1 LVGEGDREMR
11 DKFLVCSYVEGSG
24 FLVVSELSAEG
35 AVKTQEEIEREM
47 AGDDSAEY
55 LFVRD
60 KAGELDFS
68 IEANGLSVYREGEDG
83 KLTLVSEGR
92 NRIIGVIDEVIGSKL
107 LYMVID
113 AYGKASGKELSFD
126 EIARDNYIVTP
137 FVGDSS
143 KYRALLEKIAER
155 KRVITE
161 NPNYFEGEARSR
173 LTGKDCAVYSDECYG
188 TEYFTVVRSFN
199 HCASGVCTLSNRVN
213 HAFIGLDK
221 LNSAG
226 IRVLDLSACS
236 CLTRVSI
243 TKLSGAISESP
254 ITIIF
259 NEKYH
264 SKLTARINVEW
275 SNTRFI
281 GLSSVTVMDIV
292 NSHIEGIS
300 ALRVTLGSQVHG
312 RVSIRDSTG
321 VNSLKIELSEAKEAR
336 VEISRIDA
344 QEIEIIGSGQGI
356 EEDFNNTAFSVSN
369 CRELTRLTVRGV
381 GVCTLKGLTKSFF
394 DLPKMVS
401 FSLYAHMLQFIV
413 RQDERMNVFSLTLG
427 STSLREFVLSAEY
440 TTRGA
445 KWLKVGYDKRVN
457 LSIPTALKDFVVPM
471 TLTDDCLDLLALT
484 SSYSG
489 LFMAGDKLMLDLEHV
504 CNPDIYPILITSGGK
519 VNFRVPSCVDKIIDS
534 IGYWRSIDFRLIL
547 HSGTEVDKS
556 VHEEVVRCD

>member
-1 LVGEGDREMR
+1 MR
-11 DKFLVCSYVEGSG
+11 DKFLVCSYVEGKG

-60 KAGELDFS
+60 KTGGLDFS
-68 IEANGLSVYREGEDG
+68 IEANGLPVYREGEDG
-83 KLTLVSEGR
+83 ELTLVSKGR
-92 NRIIGVIDEVIGSKL
+92 NRIVGVIDAVIGSKL
-107 LYMVID
+107 LYEVID

-137 FVGDSS
+137 FIGDSG

-161 NPNYFEGEARSR
+161 NPNYFEGEARNR
-173 LTGKDCAVYSDECYG
+173 LTGQDCAIYSDECHG

-275 SNTRFI
+275 SNIRFI

-321 VNSLKIELSEAKEAR
+321 FNSLKIELSEAKEAR

-427 STSLREFVLSAEY
+427 STSLRELVLSAEH

-445 KWLKVGYDKRVN
+445 KWLKVGYDKRIN

-484 SSYSG
+484 SSYSS

-519 VNFRVPSCVDKIIDS
+519 VNFRVPSCVEKIIDS
-534 IGYWRSIDFRLIL
+534 IGYWRSVGFRLIL
-547 HSGTEVDKS
+547 HSRTEVDKS

>member
-1 LVGEGDREMR
+1 MR
-11 DKFLVCSYVEGSG
+11 DKFLVCSYVEGKG
-24 FLVVSELSAEG
+24 FLVVSEMSAEG

-60 KAGELDFS
+60 KAGEFDFS

-92 NRIIGVIDEVIGSKL
+92 NRIIGVIDAVIGSKL
-107 LYMVID
+107 LYKVID

-173 LTGKDCAVYSDECYG
+173 LTGQDCAVYSDECHG
-188 TEYFTVVRSFN
+188 AEYFTVVRSFN

-264 SKLTARINVEW
+264 SKLTARIMLNG
-275 SNTRFI
+275 RI
-281 GLSSVTVMDIV
+281 LGLS
-292 NSHIEGIS
+292 
-300 ALRVTLGSQVHG
+300 
-312 RVSIRDSTG
+312 
-321 VNSLKIELSEAKEAR
+321 
-336 VEISRIDA
+336 
-344 QEIEIIGSGQGI
+344 
-356 EEDFNNTAFSVSN
+356 
-369 CRELTRLTVRGV
+369 
-381 GVCTLKGLTKSFF
+381 
-394 DLPKMVS
+394 
-401 FSLYAHMLQFIV
+401 
-413 RQDERMNVFSLTLG
+413 
-427 STSLREFVLSAEY
+427 
-440 TTRGA
+440 
-445 KWLKVGYDKRVN
+445 GYHR
-457 LSIPTALKDFVVPM
+457 
-471 TLTDDCLDLLALT
+471 
-484 SSYSG
+484 
-489 LFMAGDKLMLDLEHV
+489 
-504 CNPDIYPILITSGGK
+504 
-519 VNFRVPSCVDKIIDS
+519 
-534 IGYWRSIDFRLIL
+534 
-547 HSGTEVDKS
+547 
-556 VHEEVVRCD
+556 

>member
-1 LVGEGDREMR
+1 M
-11 DKFLVCSYVEGSG
+11 
-24 FLVVSELSAEG
+24 
-35 AVKTQEEIEREM
+35 
-47 AGDDSAEY
+47 
-55 LFVRD
+55 
-60 KAGELDFS
+60 
-68 IEANGLSVYREGEDG
+68 
-83 KLTLVSEGR
+83 
-92 NRIIGVIDEVIGSKL
+92 
-107 LYMVID
+107 
-113 AYGKASGKELSFD
+113 
-126 EIARDNYIVTP
+126 
-137 FVGDSS
+137 
-143 KYRALLEKIAER
+143 
-155 KRVITE
+155 
-161 NPNYFEGEARSR
+161 
-173 LTGKDCAVYSDECYG
+173 
-188 TEYFTVVRSFN
+188 
-199 HCASGVCTLSNRVN
+199 
-213 HAFIGLDK
+213 
-221 LNSAG
+221 
-226 IRVLDLSACS
+226 LDLSACS

-275 SNTRFI
+275 SNIRFI

-321 VNSLKIELSEAKEAR
+321 FNSLKIELSEAKEAR

-356 EEDFNNTAFSVSN
+356 EEDFNNTAFSVSS
-369 CRELTRLTVRGV
+369 RELTRLTVRGV

-413 RQDERMNVFSLTLG
+413 GQDERMNVFSLTLG
-427 STSLREFVLSAEY
+427 STSLRELVLSAEY

-519 VNFRVPSCVDKIIDS
+519 VNFRVPSCVEKIIDS
-534 IGYWRSIDFRLIL
+534 IGYWRSVGFRLIL
-547 HSGTEVDKS
+547 HSRTEVDKS

>member
-1 LVGEGDREMR
+1 MR

-24 FLVVSELSAEG
+24 FLVVSEMSAEG

-92 NRIIGVIDEVIGSKL
+92 NRIIGVIDAVIGSKL
-107 LYMVID
+107 LYKVID

-161 NPNYFEGEARSR
+161 NPNYFEGEARNR
-173 LTGKDCAVYSDECYG
+173 LTGQDCAVYSDECHG

-275 SNTRFI
+275 SNIRFI

-321 VNSLKIELSEAKEAR
+321 FNSLKIELSEAKEAR

-356 EEDFNNTAFSVSN
+356 EEDFNDTAFSVSN

-413 RQDERMNVFSLTLG
+413 GHDERMNVFSLTLG

-445 KWLKVGYDKRVN
+445 KWLKVGYDKRIN

-484 SSYSG
+484 SSYSS
-489 LFMAGDKLMLDLEHV
+489 LFMAGDKLMLDLEHI
-504 CNPDIYPILITSGGK
+504 CNPDIYPILVTSDSK
-519 VNFRVPSCVDKIIDS
+519 LNFRVPSCVEKIIDS
-534 IGYWRSIDFRLIL
+534 IGYWRSVGFRLIL
-547 HSGTEVDKS
+547 HRRTEVDKS

>member
-1 LVGEGDREMR
+1 MR
-11 DKFLVCSYVEGSG
+11 DKFLVCSYVEGKG

-83 KLTLVSEGR
+83 ELALVSEGR
-92 NRIIGVIDEVIGSKL
+92 NRIVGVIDAVIGSKL

-155 KRVITE
+155 KRVISE
-161 NPNYFEGEARSR
+161 NPNYFEGEARNR
-173 LTGKDCAVYSDECYG
+173 LTGQDCAVYSDECHG

-275 SNTRFI
+275 SNIRFI

-321 VNSLKIELSEAKEAR
+321 FNSLKIELSEAKEAR

-401 FSLYAHMLQFIV
+401 FSVYAHMLQFMV
-413 RQDERMNVFSLTLG
+413 GYDERMNVFSLTLG
-427 STSLREFVLSAEY
+427 STSLRELVLSAEC
-440 TTRGA
+440 TTLGA
-445 KWLKVGYDKRVN
+445 KWLKVGYDKRIN

-484 SSYSG
+484 SSYSS
-489 LFMAGDKLMLDLEHV
+489 LFMAGDKLMLDLEHI
-504 CNPDIYPILITSGGK
+504 CNPDIYSILVTSDSK
-519 VNFRVPSCVDKIIDS
+519 LNFRVPSCVEKIVDS
-534 IGYWRSIDFRLIL
+534 TGYWRSVGFRLIL
-547 HSGTEVDKS
+547 HSRTEVDKS

>member
-1 LVGEGDREMR
+1 M
-11 DKFLVCSYVEGSG
+11 
-24 FLVVSELSAEG
+24 
-35 AVKTQEEIEREM
+35 
-47 AGDDSAEY
+47 
-55 LFVRD
+55 
-60 KAGELDFS
+60 
-68 IEANGLSVYREGEDG
+68 
-83 KLTLVSEGR
+83 
-92 NRIIGVIDEVIGSKL
+92 
-107 LYMVID
+107 
-113 AYGKASGKELSFD
+113 
-126 EIARDNYIVTP
+126 
-137 FVGDSS
+137 
-143 KYRALLEKIAER
+143 
-155 KRVITE
+155 
-161 NPNYFEGEARSR
+161 
-173 LTGKDCAVYSDECYG
+173 
-188 TEYFTVVRSFN
+188 
-199 HCASGVCTLSNRVN
+199 
-213 HAFIGLDK
+213 
-221 LNSAG
+221 
-226 IRVLDLSACS
+226 LDLSACS

-275 SNTRFI
+275 SNIRFI

-321 VNSLKIELSEAKEAR
+321 FNSLKIELSEAKEAR

-394 DLPKMVS
+394 DLPKMVC
-401 FSLYAHMLQFIV
+401 FSVYAHMLQFMV
-413 RQDERMNVFSLTLG
+413 GYDERMNVFSLTLG

-489 LFMAGDKLMLDLEHV
+489 LFMAGDKLMLDLGHV

-519 VNFRVPSCVDKIIDS
+519 VNFRVPSCVEKIIDS
-534 IGYWRSIDFRLIL
+534 IGYWRSVGFRLIL
-547 HSGTEVDKS
+547 HSRTEVDKS

>member
-1 LVGEGDREMR
+1 MR

-35 AVKTQEEIEREM
+35 VVKTREEIERDM
-47 AGDDSAEY
+47 AGKDSAEY

-60 KAGELDFS
+60 KTGELDFS
-68 IEANGLSVYREGEDG
+68 VEANGLPGYREGEDG
-83 KLTLVSEGR
+83 ELTLVSKGR
-92 NRIIGVIDEVIGSKL
+92 NRIVGVIDAVIGSKL
-107 LYMVID
+107 LYKVID

-137 FVGDSS
+137 FIGDSG

-161 NPNYFEGEARSR
+161 NPNYFEGEARNR
-173 LTGKDCAVYSDECYG
+173 FTGQDCAVYSDECYG

-221 LNSAG
+221 LNLAG

-243 TKLSGAISESP
+243 TKLSGVISESP

-275 SNTRFI
+275 SNIRFI

-321 VNSLKIELSEAKEAR
+321 FNSLKIELSEAKEAR

-427 STSLREFVLSAEY
+427 STSLRELVLSAEY

-445 KWLKVGYDKRVN
+445 KWLKVGYDKRIN

-471 TLTDDCLDLLALT
+471 TLTDECLDLLALT

-489 LFMAGDKLMLDLEHV
+489 LFMAGDKLTLDLEHV

-519 VNFRVPSCVDKIIDS
+519 VNFRVPSCVEKIIDS
-534 IGYWRSIDFRLIL
+534 IGYWRSVGFRLIL
-547 HSGTEVDKS
+547 HSRTEVDKS

>member
-1 LVGEGDREMR
+1 MR
-11 DKFLVCSYVEGSG
+11 DKFLVCSYVEGKG

-92 NRIIGVIDEVIGSKL
+92 NRIIGVIDAVIGSKL
-107 LYMVID
+107 LYKVID

-126 EIARDNYIVTP
+126 ELVRDNYLVTP
-137 FVGDSS
+137 FVGDSG

-155 KRVITE
+155 KRVISG
-161 NPNYFEGEARSR
+161 NPNYFEGEARNR
-173 LTGKDCAVYSDECYG
+173 FTGQDCAVYSDECHG

-275 SNTRFI
+275 SNIRFI

-321 VNSLKIELSEAKEAR
+321 FNSLKIELSEAKEAR

-401 FSLYAHMLQFIV
+401 FSVYAHMLQFMV
-413 RQDERMNVFSLTLG
+413 GYDERMNVFSLTLG

-489 LFMAGDKLMLDLEHV
+489 LFMAGDKLMLDLEHI
-504 CNPDIYPILITSGGK
+504 CNPDIYPILVTSDSK
-519 VNFRVPSCVDKIIDS
+519 LNFRVPSCVEKIIDS
-534 IGYWRSIDFRLIL
+534 IGYWRSVGFRLIL
-547 HSGTEVDKS
+547 HSRTEVDKS

>member
-1 LVGEGDREMR
+1 MR
-11 DKFLVCSYVEGSG
+11 DKFLVCSYVEGKG
-24 FLVVSELSAEG
+24 FLVVSELSTEG

-55 LFVRD
+55 LFVQD
-60 KAGELDFS
+60 KTGELDFS
-68 IEANGLSVYREGEDG
+68 VEANGLPVYREGEDG
-83 KLTLVSEGR
+83 ELTLVSKGR
-92 NRIIGVIDEVIGSKL
+92 NRIVGVIDEVIGSKL
-107 LYMVID
+107 LYKVID

-137 FVGDSS
+137 FIGDSG

-155 KRVITE
+155 KRVISE
-161 NPNYFEGEARSR
+161 NPNYFEGEARSW
-173 LTGKDCAVYSDECYG
+173 LTGQDCAVYSDECHG

-213 HAFIGLDK
+213 HAFIELDK

-264 SKLTARINVEW
+264 SKLTARINVKW
-275 SNTRFI
+275 SNIRFI

-321 VNSLKIELSEAKEAR
+321 FNSLKIELSEAKEAR

-356 EEDFNNTAFSVSN
+356 EEDFNDTAFSVSN

-413 RQDERMNVFSLTLG
+413 GHDERMNVFSLTLG

-445 KWLKVGYDKRVN
+445 KWLKVGYDKRIN

-484 SSYSG
+484 SSYSS
-489 LFMAGDKLMLDLEHV
+489 LFMAGDKLMLDLEHI
-504 CNPDIYPILITSGGK
+504 CNPDIYPILVTSDSK
-519 VNFRVPSCVDKIIDS
+519 LNFRVPSCVEKIIDS
-534 IGYWRSIDFRLIL
+534 IGYWRSVGFRLFL
-547 HSGTEVDKS
+547 HSRTEVDKS

>member
-1 LVGEGDREMR
+1 MR

-24 FLVVSELSAEG
+24 FLVVSEMSAEG

-55 LFVRD
+55 RFVRD

-92 NRIIGVIDEVIGSKL
+92 NRIIGVIDAVIGSKL
-107 LYMVID
+107 LYKVVD

-126 EIARDNYIVTP
+126 ELARDNYLVTP
-137 FVGDSS
+137 FVGDSG

-173 LTGKDCAVYSDECYG
+173 LTGQDCAVYSDECHG

-275 SNTRFI
+275 SNIRFI

-321 VNSLKIELSEAKEAR
+321 FNSLKIELSEAKEAR

-356 EEDFNNTAFSVSN
+356 EEDFKDIAFSVSN

-413 RQDERMNVFSLTLG
+413 AQDERMNVFSLTLG
-427 STSLREFVLSAEY
+427 STSLRELVLSAKY

-457 LSIPTALKDFVVPM
+457 LSIPTTLKDFVVPM
-471 TLTDDCLDLLALT
+471 TLTDECLDLLALT

-489 LFMAGDKLMLDLEHV
+489 LFMAGDRLMLDLEHV
-504 CNPDIYPILITSGGK
+504 CNPDIYPILVTSDSK
-519 VNFRVPSCVDKIIDS
+519 INFRVPSCVEKIIDS
-534 IGYWRSIDFRLIL
+534 IGYWRSVGFRLIL
-547 HSGTEVDKS
+547 HSRTEVDKS

>member
-1 LVGEGDREMR
+1 MR

-24 FLVVSELSAEG
+24 FLVVSEMSAEG
-35 AVKTQEEIEREM
+35 AVKAQEEIEREM

-92 NRIIGVIDEVIGSKL
+92 NRIIGVIDAVIGSKL
-107 LYMVID
+107 LYKVID

-161 NPNYFEGEARSR
+161 NPNYFEGEARNR
-173 LTGKDCAVYSDECYG
+173 FTGQDCAVYEDERISGDYV
-188 TEYFTVVRSFN
+188 TVVRSFN
-199 HCASGVCTLSNRVN
+199 RCESGVCKLSNRVN
-213 HAFIGLDK
+213 KVFIELK
-221 LNSAG
+221 SLKSKW
-226 IRVLDLSACS
+226 IRVLDLSGCS

-275 SNTRFI
+275 SNIRFI

-300 ALRVTLGSQVHG
+300 ALRVTLGSQVRG

-321 VNSLKIELSEAKEAR
+321 FNSLKIELSEAKEAH

-427 STSLREFVLSAEY
+427 STPLRELVLSAEH

-471 TLTDDCLDLLALT
+471 TLTDDCLNLLALT

-519 VNFRVPSCVDKIIDS
+519 VNFRVPSCVEKIIDS
-534 IGYWRSIDFRLIL
+534 RGYWRSVGFRLIL
-547 HSGTEVDKS
+547 HSRTEVDKS

>member
-1 LVGEGDREMR
+1 MI
-11 DKFLVCSYVEGSG
+11 DKFLVLSYVDGKG

-35 AVKTQEEIEREM
+35 AVKTRKEIEQEM
-47 AGDDSAEY
+47 AGKDSAKY

-60 KAGELDFS
+60 KTGAFDFS
-68 IEANGLSVYREGEDG
+68 IEANGLPVYREGEDG

-92 NRIIGVIDEVIGSKL
+92 NRIVGVLDEVIGSKL
-107 LYMVID
+107 LYKVID

-137 FVGDSS
+137 FIGDSG

-161 NPNYFEGEARSR
+161 NPNYFEGDARSR
-173 LTGKDCAVYSDECYG
+173 LTGQDCAMYEDERISGDYV
-188 TEYFTVVRSFN
+188 TVVRSFN
-199 HCASGVCTLSNRVN
+199 RCENGVCKLSNRVN
-213 HAFIGLDK
+213 KIFIELK
-221 LNSAG
+221 SLKSTG
-226 IRVLDLSACS
+226 IRVLDLSECACLKQFI
-236 CLTRVSI
+236 LTTSRSSSKSD
-243 TKLSGAISESP
+243 TP

-259 NEKYH
+259 NERYCDGVD
-264 SKLTARINVEW
+264 ARIHVEGA
-275 SNTRFI
+275 NLKFI
-281 GLSSVTVMDIV
+281 GLTSVSELSIV
-292 NSHIEGIS
+292 DSHIEGFS
-300 ALRVTLGSQVHG
+300 DLRVTPLY
-312 RVSIRDSTG
+312 RVREDVNIENSTG
-321 VNSLKIELSEAKEAR
+321 FSQLKLDVSGNEKASVYIR
-336 VEISRIDA
+336 GIDA
-344 QEIEIIGSGQGI
+344 KEIEIIGSGQGI
-356 EEDFNNTAFSVSN
+356 GEDFNDTAFSVSN

-381 GVCTLKGLTKSFF
+381 GLCTLKGLMQSFF

-413 RQDERMNVFSLTLG
+413 GQDERMNVFSLTLG
-427 STSLREFVLSAEY
+427 STSLQELVLSAEY

-445 KWLKVGYDKRVN
+445 KWLKVGYDRRVN

-471 TLTDDCLDLLALT
+471 TLTDDRLDLLALT
-484 SSYSG
+484 SSYSS

-504 CNPDIYPILITSGGK
+504 CNPDIYPILVTSGGK

-534 IGYWRSIDFRLIL
+534 IGYWRSIDLRLIL